1 MKQKIRT
8 LDFYGF
14 DDGCITKDGSN
25 FVINPDKSGGATIS
39 KDGKYRVINRIG
51 K

>member
-1 MKQKIRT
+1 MKQKIRI

-14 DDGCITKDGSN
+14 DDGCIAKDGSN
-25 FVINPDKSGGATIS
+25 FVINPDNSGATIS

>member
-25 FVINPDKSGGATIS
+25 FVMNLDNSGATIS
-39 KDGKYRVINRIG
+39 KNGECRVINRIG

>member
-14 DDGCITKDGSN
+14 DDGCITKNGSN
-25 FVINPDKSGGATIS
+25 FVKNPENSGTTIS
-39 KDGKYRVINRIG
+39 KNAEYKVINRIG